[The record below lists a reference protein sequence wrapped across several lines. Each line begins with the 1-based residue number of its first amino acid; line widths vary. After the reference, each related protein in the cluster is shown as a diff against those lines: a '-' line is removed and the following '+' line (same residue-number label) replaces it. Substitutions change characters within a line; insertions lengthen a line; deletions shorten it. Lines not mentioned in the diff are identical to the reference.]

1 MVYVPLLPKIFC
13 LCFPVQISHVPL
25 FRLRSMV
32 HVIFCVFQVPLF
44 SLSDCAFVFWIGFL
58 ADKFESYEPAF
69 YFAGAALL
77 VCSLLPFLLFC
88 TKANRPLDSEQ
99 EMIPVTDAEEI
110 QHMS

>member
-1 MVYVPLLPKIFC
+1 
-13 LCFPVQISHVPL
+13 
-25 FRLRSMV
+25 MV
-32 HVIFCVFQVPLF
+32 HVIFCVFYVPLF

-110 QHMS
+110 QHMSKG